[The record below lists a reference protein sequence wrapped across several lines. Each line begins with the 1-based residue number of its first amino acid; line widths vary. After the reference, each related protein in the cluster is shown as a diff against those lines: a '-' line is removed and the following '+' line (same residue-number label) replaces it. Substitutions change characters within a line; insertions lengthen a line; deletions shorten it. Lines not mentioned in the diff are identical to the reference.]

1 MKFNRFQSLFLLGL
15 SVASLVCHGEA
26 KHDSPT
32 QFEPFKGDGY
42 YWYAKPAPEP
52 QKPTSA
58 PKPSAPKPDSPKKS
72 EPLSMKWLRDNMPV
86 LLEKAVDNPSEENVS
101 NYMYAQRVLLDKSQN
116 FSTKVKD
123 VVASD
128 PFLDENNRVPISQF
142 ANTAFQRKTK
152 DDQRDLIKLLAG
164 RAGIW
169 LFTDKPERC
178 MACKEYESN
187 VLTGNSG
194 VSGLVTEFGFSY
206 RSIDVSTVQGRN
218 AAKRFGLKVT
228 PTTVLVAPPNKFVL
242 LSQGLMSED
251 ALRERL
257 LIGARMAGI
266 LTAKESAMTL
276 PYNKGLLQNN
286 DIDLPT
292 ENIDPAEVMGTLRK
306 HIKGNTP

>member
-1 MKFNRFQSLFLLGL
+1 MKFQPLFLLGMYL
-15 SVASLVCHGEA
+15 AGTACLAQGQAPSYS
-26 KHDSPT
+26 

-52 QKPTSA
+52 QKPASA
-58 PKPSAPKPDSPKKS
+58 PVPAVPKQDAPKKS
-72 EPLSMKWLRDNMPV
+72 EPLSMKWLRENMPV
-86 LLEKAVDNPSEENVS
+86 LLEKAVDNPTQENVS

-116 FSTKVKD
+116 FSSKVKD
-123 VVASD
+123 VVATD

-142 ANTAFQRKTK
+142 ANTAFQRKSQQ
-152 DDQRDLIKLLAG
+152 DQSEMIKLLAS
-164 RAGIW
+164 RSGIW

-178 MACKEYESN
+178 MACKDYESN

-194 VSGLVTEFGFSY
+194 VSGLVKEFGFNY
-206 RSIDVSTVQGRN
+206 RSIDVSTEQGRN

-228 PTTVLVAPPNKFVL
+228 PTTVLVAPPNKFIL
-242 LSQGLMSED
+242 LSQGLMAED

-266 LTAKESAMTL
+266 LTAQESALTL
-276 PYNKGLLQNN
+276 PYNKGLLQNS

-292 ENIDPAEVMGTLRK
+292 ENTNPTDVMDTLRN